1 FLERFRP
8 RLRYFLI
15 SEWAYPEEDLPNCHN
30 LVAALFRLER
40 LDSPEGVVELL
51 EALNVWLDAPE
62 QRELRRSIA
71 IWLRASLMKHK
82 KHPLVLPELDDLQ
95 EIRVMLSEQMG
106 VWAKRYHQE
115 GRMEGKQEGLREGV
129 QQGLQKGLQKGVRK
143 GRQEGLLEGE
153 ANLLRKQMERR
164 FGALPT
170 WAKDRLAQANQGD
183 LETWGEA
190 ILTAPTLEAV
200 FTDTSAH

>member
-1 FLERFRP
+1 MIPPLPAFLEVFRP

-15 SEWAYPEEDLPNCHN
+15 SEWAYPEAKLKDRRN

-40 LDSPEGVVELL
+40 QDSPEVVVELL
-51 EALNVWLDAPE
+51 DALNVWLADPE

-82 KHPLVLPELDDLQ
+82 RHPLVLPELDDLQ
-95 EIRVMLSEQMG
+95 EIRVMLSEQVG

-115 GRMEGKQEGLREGV
+115 GLQEGV
-129 QQGLQKGLQKGVRK
+129 QK
-143 GRQEGLLEGE
+143 GRQEGIFEGE
-153 ANLLRKQMERR
+153 ANLLRKQIERR
-164 FGALPT
+164 FGVLPYWT
-170 WAKDRLAQANQGD
+170 MGKLAQATQND

-190 ILTAPTLEAV
+190 ILTAPTIEAV
-200 FTDTSAH
+200 FNDPTSH